1 MPEESMKRI
10 KEIQTRAAGA
20 GVGCFL
26 VPISDPALNEYVPE
40 RWMFVKHACGFT
52 GSSGLLI
59 AGAKGAALVTDSRY
73 WEQAEKELPAE
84 VALVRQSRSFAEEAA
99 AYIEEHGYGS
109 AALDPRLWSAS
120 QADLLEQK
128 LESMGASLKFIPVEE
143 MISWPQRPKAASSPI
158 LPLQEPLDEVHDK
171 IRRVRVE
178 MKKISEVCGRAVQG
192 FLACAWDEAAW
203 LTNLRSS
210 DVEYNPVFES
220 YLMLGPDFVEL
231 FVDPSRLSSSA
242 CDLLEKSGIEIVDIA
257 SIDEALSIP
266 RDGWL
271 VDDEGASRALLDKL
285 NGDWMYSMS
294 PIKLVKSRKTPAE
307 LAGIRRAVLEDGACV
322 VEALARFEELVQ
334 SGALVDEMTLAEIL
348 AEERRRVP
356 GFITESFGTISAFGP
371 NAAQPHYAPSRE
383 KCSRIDGSGM
393 LLLDSGGHFAT
404 GTTDA
409 TRMIPVGTPS
419 PQMKKDVSLV
429 VKAMFRLLSAKLP
442 IGATGR
448 QADVICRSVL
458 WRSLCDYGHGTGH
471 GVGCVLN
478 VHEGPVSISPRA
490 RDLPLE
496 EGNVLSNE
504 PGLYRSGRW
513 GVRVEN
519 MMAAR
524 ICADSEFGRFIS
536 FEPLTMIPI
545 DSRLVDVEELGD
557 EKAAFEAY
565 NRTVAEALAPL
576 LSRRARAY
584 LEKIS

>member
-1 MPEESMKRI
+1 MLEESIKRI
-10 KEIQTRAAGA
+10 EEIQTKAAGLD
-20 GVGCFL
+20 VGCFL

-40 RWMFVKHACGFT
+40 RWMYVRHACGFT

-59 AGAKGAALVTDSRY
+59 VGAKGAALVTDSRY
-73 WEQAEKELPAE
+73 WEQAEKELPAG
-84 VALVRQSRSFAEEAA
+84 VVLVKQIRSFAEEASE
-99 AYIEEHGYGS
+99 YVLEQGYES
-109 AALDPRLWSAS
+109 AAIDARLWSAS
-120 QADLLEQK
+120 QADLLEQR
-128 LESMGASLKFIPVEE
+128 LESAGASLKFIPVEE
-143 MISWPQRPKAASSPI
+143 MISWPQRPKASQNLI
-158 LPLQEPLDEVHDK
+158 HPLQEPIDDLQDK
-171 IRRVRVE
+171 IRRVREE
-178 MKKISEVCGRAVQG
+178 MKKISESCGRAVRG
-192 FLACAWDEAAW
+192 FLACSWDESAW

-210 DVEYNPVFES
+210 EVDYNPVFES
-220 YLMLGPDFVEL
+220 YLMIGLDSVEL

-242 CDLLEKSGIEIVDIA
+242 YDLLEEAGIDAVDIA

-271 VDDEGASRALLDKL
+271 VDDECASRALLDKL
-285 NGDWMYSMS
+285 QGDWIYSMS
-294 PIKLVKSRKTPAE
+294 PIKLVKSRKTSRE
-307 LAGIRRAVLEDGACV
+307 LAGIRRAMLEDGVCV
-322 VEALARFEELVQ
+322 VEALARFDELVE
-334 SGALVDEMTLAEIL
+334 SGAPIDEMTLADIL

-371 NAAQPHYAPSRE
+371 NAAQPHYAPNRA
-383 KCSRIDGSGM
+383 KFARIDGSGM

-409 TRMIPVGTPS
+409 TRMIPVGIPS
-419 PQMKKDVSLV
+419 VQMKKDVTLV
-429 VKAMFRLLSAKLP
+429 VKAMLRLLNARLP
-442 IGATGR
+442 IGTTGR
-448 QADVICRSVL
+448 QADVVCRSVL
-458 WRSLCDYGHGTGH
+458 WRNECDYGHGTGH

-519 MMAAR
+519 MMAVR
-524 ICADSEFGRFIS
+524 IGSDGEFGRFIS

-545 DSRLVDVEELGD
+545 DSRLVDVNELGD
-557 EKAAFEAY
+557 EKEAFEAY
-565 NRTVAEALAPL
+565 NRTACEALAPL
-576 LSRRARAY
+576 LSEKALIY